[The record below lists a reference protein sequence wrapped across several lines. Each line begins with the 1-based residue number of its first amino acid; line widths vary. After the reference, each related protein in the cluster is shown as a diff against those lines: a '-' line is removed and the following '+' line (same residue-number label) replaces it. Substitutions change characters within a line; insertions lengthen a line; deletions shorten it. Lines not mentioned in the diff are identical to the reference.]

1 MVRTILRA
9 RQAAPVAAVL
19 LGVLTLGF
27 CLAAV
32 PLDGLIHQNGP
43 GGPVAD
49 WLSTAAVVVPI
60 AVVGVLLAGR
70 RPRNPIGWILLAILV
85 LGFNPLG
92 EYAVLDYR
100 MHHGTLPFG
109 WRSEEHTSELQSP

>member
-1 MVRTILRA
+1 M
-9 RQAAPVAAVL
+9 AVV

-32 PLDGLIHQNGP
+32 PLDGVVHQSGP
-43 GGPVAD
+43 GGAVAD
-49 WLSTAAVVVPI
+49 WLSTATVVVPV
-60 AVVGVLLAGR
+60 AVVGVLLAAR

-92 EYAVLDYR
+92 EYAVLDTR
-100 MHHGTLPFG
+100 CIMGPCLSAG
-109 WRSEEHTSELQSP
+109 

>member
-1 MVRTILRA
+1 MVSAIVRSWR
-9 RQAAPVAAVL
+9 AAPVVAIA

-49 WLSTAAVVVPI
+49 WLSTAAVVVPV
-60 AVVGVLLAGR
+60 AVVGVLLAAR
-70 RPRNPIGWILLAILV
+70 RPRNPIGWILLAILL

-92 EYAVLDYR
+92 QYAVLTT
-100 MHHGTLPFG
+100 GCITGPSLSAG
-109 WRSEEHTSELQSP
+109 

>member
-1 MVRTILRA
+1 MVRTILRS
-9 RQAAPVAAVL
+9 RQAAPVAAVV

-32 PLDGLIHQNGP
+32 PLDGVIHQNGP
-43 GGPVAD
+43 GGAVAD
-49 WLSTAAVVVPI
+49 WLSTATVVVPV
-60 AVVGVLLAGR
+60 AVVGVLLAAR

-92 EYAVLDYR
+92 RVR
-100 MHHGTLPFG
+100 RPGLPDASWDPPFRLG
-109 WRSEEHTSELQSP
+109 SGGVRQ